1 MARAKTKKSVN
12 LMVQSR
18 WDGRTGTATQ
28 ALPLTHGRKGFRG
41 YVGPHDTIRG
51 YRSPKQKVIP
61 GSQGKPTPETLY
73 KVVWHTA
80 PPDRYPSP
88 PTSSWSPARSS
99 QYSRSISV
107 HRNEILS
114 HIYKDMTEKDYYSQ
128 DDITILTKEN

>member
-1 MARAKTKKSVN
+1 MARPKTKKSVN
-12 LMVQSR
+12 LMVQFR
-18 WDGRTGTATQ
+18 WDGRTGTATEVIFV
-28 ALPLTHGRKGFRG
+28 THGSKGFRG

-51 YRSPKQKVIP
+51 YRSPKHKVIP
-61 GSQGKPTPETLY
+61 GSQAQPGLRALY

-88 PTSSWSPARSS
+88 PTNSWSTAGAR

-107 HRNEILS
+107 YRNEILS